1 MKIKNMNNKVLLLFF
16 FFLSIFSFSKEQD
29 VDRYTISI
37 LTVSPGKDLAD
48 AFGHSGIRVID
59 RELNYDMVFNFGIY
73 DFQAPNF
80 YSNFIKGRPIYS
92 LGINNYNRFLN
103 NYKNQ
108 KRGIIEHKIQISNDK
123 KNTLIQLLLEN
134 SKPENRFYIYDYFN
148 ENCSTKVADL
158 FIENLNDD
166 SFSTQINLPKKSND
180 SYRSLI
186 YQMIPKNSWGSLG
199 IDICLGSVIDQDI
212 NYRQT
217 FFLPSKFG
225 KFLDKIESVNPEII
239 ESKLVLETPEVP
251 EESAFNLTSP
261 LLVLF
266 FISIFIILLT
276 YRDFKNNKQT
286 KVLDIL
292 IISITTMIGLLISYL
307 WFFSDHT
314 AASQNYNILWAS
326 PLNILLFIDLF
337 ASKKRKWILGYL
349 KFLFLML
356 ILMMSHWILSVQTF
370 NITLFSF
377 ILALLIRYLF
387 LIYNHKKLIS

>member
-16 FFLSIFSFSKEQD
+16 FFLSSFSFPNEQD

-37 LTVSPGKDLAD
+37 LTVSPGKDLVD

-59 RELNYDMVFNFGIY
+59 KELNYDLVFNFGIY

-80 YSNFIKGRPIYS
+80 YSNFVKGRPIYY

-108 KRGIIEHKIQISNDK
+108 KRGIVEHKIQISNYIKDD
-123 KNTLIQLLLEN
+123 LIRLLLEN
-134 SKPENRFYIYDYFN
+134 SKQENKFYIYDYFN
-148 ENCSTKVADL
+148 DNCSTKVADL
-158 FIENLNDD
+158 FIENLND
-166 SFSTQINLPKKSND
+166 SYSTEIDLTRKSNFT
-180 SYRSLI
+180 YRSLI
-186 YQMIPKNSWGSLG
+186 YKMIPKNSWGSLG
-199 IDICLGSVIDQDI
+199 IDICLGSIIDQDI

-225 KFLDKIESVNPEII
+225 DFLDTIESSNPEII
-239 ESKLVLETPEVP
+239 VSKLLLESQENV
-251 EESAFNLTSP
+251 EEPVFNLTSP
-261 LLVLF
+261 MFVLF
-266 FISIFIILLT
+266 FISILIILVT
-276 YRDFKNNKQT
+276 FRDYKNNKQT
-286 KVLDIL
+286 KLLDIL
-292 IISITTMIGLLISYL
+292 LILITTMIGLLISYL

-337 ASKKRKWILGYL
+337 ARKKRKWILGYL
-349 KFLFLML
+349 KFIFLML
-356 ILMMSHWILSVQTF
+356 LLMFSHWILSVQTF

-377 ILALLIRYLF
+377 IFALLIRYLF

>member
-225 KFLDKIESVNPEII
+225 KFLDKIESVNPETI

-251 EESAFNLTSP
+251 EESVFNLTSP

-349 KFLFLML
+349 KFIFLML